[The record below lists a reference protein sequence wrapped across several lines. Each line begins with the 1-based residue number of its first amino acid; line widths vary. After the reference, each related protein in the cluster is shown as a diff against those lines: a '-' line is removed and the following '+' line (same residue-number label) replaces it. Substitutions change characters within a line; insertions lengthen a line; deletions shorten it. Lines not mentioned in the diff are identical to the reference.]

1 MVKVPDR
8 VLVVLAGI
16 AAVEGLGLVGY
27 AVFDIVEAFR
37 VGITGPAEVSNP
49 PALILLIVITALFGA
64 GLLLVAS
71 GWWRA
76 QRWARSP
83 FVLAQIII
91 GLVGY
96 EVAQSEGSVERTVG
110 IALVIIAVLG
120 LILSFAPATSR
131 AIAEDE

>member
-1 MVKVPDR
+1 MKAPDR

-16 AAVEGLGLVGY
+16 AALEGLALVGY
-27 AVFDIVEAFR
+27 AIFDIVEAFR

-49 PALILLIVITALFGA
+49 PALILLIVINALFGA
-64 GLLLVAS
+64 GLLLIAS

-83 FVLAQIII
+83 FLLAQIII
-91 GLVGY
+91 GLVGF

-110 IALVIIAVLG
+110 IVAVILAALG
-120 LILSFAPATSR
+120 LVLSFAPTVSR
-131 AIAEDE
+131 AIAEED